1 LQSLVEFAQYAVLT
15 QQGCD
20 TKDLARGPDY
30 PVVGPPV
37 VAGQLRTV
45 KQVGAPPLSFSV
57 GRSTQTVSQ
66 STM

>member
-1 LQSLVEFAQYAVLT
+1 MQSLVEFAQYAVLA

-20 TKDLARGPDY
+20 TSDLARGPHS

-37 VAGQLRTV
+37 VADALRTV
-45 KQVGAPPLSFSV
+45 KQVGAPPLSVSV

-66 STM
+66 STA